1 MLLHLWHCALA
12 LKIPHAIL
20 GIVSRKR
27 TALMRCHAIICETM
41 NIYPQAVPKAALS
54 CIDELAMRPLAE
66 LYRYSRM
73 ILMTHN
79 CNPNEIVVSLKLTI
93 AYR

>member
-1 MLLHLWHCALA
+1 MPRAETATADRAAWYAVA
-12 LKIPHAIL
+12 
-20 GIVSRKR
+20 KR
-27 TALMRCHAIICETM
+27 TALIGCHAIICETM

>member
-1 MLLHLWHCALA
+1 MLLHLWHCSLA
-12 LKIPHAIL
+12 LEIPHAIL

-27 TALMRCHAIICETM
+27 TALIGCHAIICETM